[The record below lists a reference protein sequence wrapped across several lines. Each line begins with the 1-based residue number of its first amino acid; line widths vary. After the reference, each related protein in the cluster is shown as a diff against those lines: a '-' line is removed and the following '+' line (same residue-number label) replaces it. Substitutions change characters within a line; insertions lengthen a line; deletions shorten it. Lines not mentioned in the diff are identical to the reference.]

1 MSAAR
6 DDADGSVLRLHGGA
20 VPGYVARLGLE
31 PVQLA
36 SRTRGSDALE
46 GVAADKVALV
56 QLHRPPQ
63 ARLIRIH
70 GLVHVVA
77 PQPERRL
84 QPGCIAGAQAGRQ
97 HARRLAMAQ
106 DGVPCLGNPLAADEQ
121 LEAVLARVSGAG
133 DEGVDPG
140 HVAVPESKVG
150 DRIESVARQQLLRAW
165 SLKGNQPELERAVL
179 DLHVARRVL
188 AKPPEV
194 GLAVGRVH
202 DNEITLVAS
211 VHDEAGH
218 DSAGLLPRRWLRTP
232 SAPRSTPAFPLSRSM
247 SLRDAV
253 RGRRGAP
260 PSRNRWP
267 H

>member
-1 MSAAR
+1 
-6 DDADGSVLRLHGGA
+6 
-20 VPGYVARLGLE
+20 
-31 PVQLA
+31 
-36 SRTRGSDALE
+36 
-46 GVAADKVALV
+46 
-56 QLHRPPQ
+56 
-63 ARLIRIH
+63 
-70 GLVHVVA
+70 
-77 PQPERRL
+77 
-84 QPGCIAGAQAGRQ
+84 
-97 HARRLAMAQ
+97 MAQ

-211 VHDEAGH
+211 VHDEVVH
-218 DSAGLLPRRWLRTP
+218 DSAGLVAEKVVLRLALAKHCQVVGDEVLQKLQARVAGDPEAPHVRDVEEAGDSAHREMLVADGAVLLRHLPTAEIHHPRTQCDVAFVERCASQGAIRRQPCRLNRWR
-232 SAPRSTPAFPLSRSM
+232 
-247 SLRDAV
+247 
-253 RGRRGAP
+253 RGR
-260 PSRNRWP
+260 
-267 H
+267 